1 MSSFSNLQLVEI
13 DPSKEELFPGITA
26 MKEELQVVL
35 NAVTIWKYLG
45 RDLASLNEEPVSR
58 ISTVIILMDHT
69 DDFEH
74 SEFHCKINS
83 NKN

>member
-1 MSSFSNLQLVEI
+1 MVEI

-26 MKEELQVVL
+26 IKEELQVVL
-35 NAVTIWKYLG
+35 NPG
-45 RDLASLNEEPVSR
+45 CDLASLNEEPVSR